1 MLMKRTE
8 SAFKCHLIYGH
19 VHTIFDKTEGQK
31 ELFLSVAETI
41 VGSLLLC
48 CVGIVQSLFNLL

>member
-1 MLMKRTE
+1 MSSDLWACT
-8 SAFKCHLIYGH
+8 HL
-19 VHTIFDKTEGQK
+19 IFDKTEGQK
-31 ELFLSVAETI
+31 ELFLGVAETI